1 MGKRKVATA
10 RVDDH
15 KYLSKMRNHPM
26 YIDEYLQK
34 YPKDVK
40 YIPVYS
46 ASGIESSHVDTI
58 SHFREHLGNA
68 ASDTIDFFK

>member
-1 MGKRKVATA
+1 
-10 RVDDH
+10 
-15 KYLSKMRNHPM
+15 M